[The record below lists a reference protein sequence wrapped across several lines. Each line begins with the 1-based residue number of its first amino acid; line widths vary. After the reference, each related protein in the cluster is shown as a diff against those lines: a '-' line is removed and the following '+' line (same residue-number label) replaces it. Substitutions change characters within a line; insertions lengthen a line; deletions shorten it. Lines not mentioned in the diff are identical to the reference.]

1 MSMIMQLIQAVG
13 VAERQIEQQS
23 SQLNAYKGQID
34 QVINQVQAAFGGS
47 NDQYGNQMIQQLQVT
62 KNQIDET
69 LNRLNLAK
77 EKLTQ
82 VRTI

>member
-23 SQLNAYKGQID
+23 SQLTAYKGQID

-47 NDQYGNQMIQQLQVT
+47 NDQYGNQMIQQLQIT

>member
-23 SQLNAYKGQID
+23 SQLTAYKGQID

-69 LNRLNLAK
+69 LSRLNLAK
-77 EKLTQ
+77 EKLAQ

>member
-1 MSMIMQLIQAVG
+1 M
-13 VAERQIEQQS
+13 
-23 SQLNAYKGQID
+23 
-34 QVINQVQAAFGGS
+34 NQVQAAFGGG

-77 EKLTQ
+77 EKLAL